1 MKRGLYY
8 LLFFLL
14 DYSLTELLF
23 LSKESNLVIIKSK
36 VTLFVESMFPYYF
49 YTKMWQ
55 KLNISFFYIKNEV
68 SH

>member
-36 VTLFVESMFPYYF
+36 VTLFVESMFPLLLLY
-49 YTKMWQ
+49 
-55 KLNISFFYIKNEV
+55 
-68 SH
+68 